1 MKTRVHFQ
9 LCIKKYW
16 WKLNYRKLFAE
27 HKIIRDLSLVQFIA
41 YFGAWFSNVAIYTM
55 LVDFG
60 STELAISVVTAM
72 HFLPAILI
80 APFSGAIIDRVKIK
94 PLMITLLSIEL
105 LMTILF
111 LTIDDKSEIWLLM
124 IFIFIRM
131 SAASMFFSTEMSLL
145 AKLLSGKPLQ
155 KANEIH
161 SIIWSFTYAFGMAV
175 SGFIV
180 NAYGVKIAFIIDA
193 FIFFTALVV
202 FIRID
207 FVVKASIASDKIL
220 ELIKDGFFYIKNNKI
235 ILHLIFLHSCV
246 GLTSFDA
253 LITILAKN
261 EYKYII
267 SVPLAI
273 GLSNAVRAVALM
285 FGPILLSKYVTKENL
300 HYLMIF
306 QGISIILWGLVQEN
320 FYISLIA
327 LFVVGLSTTI
337 LWSFTYALLQ
347 DKCDEKYIGRV
358 ISYNDMFFMLA
369 CVLTTLFIG
378 LMASLTS
385 VDIITI
391 LLGVGFLAFAF
402 YYTRILKWI

>member
-1 MKTRVHFQ
+1 M
-9 LCIKKYW
+9 
-16 WKLNYRKLFAE
+16 NYRKLFSA

-55 LVDFG
+55 LVNFG
-60 STELAISVVTAM
+60 SSEMAISVVTAM

-94 PLMITLLSIEL
+94 PLMITLLATEL

-111 LTIDDKSEIWLLM
+111 LTIDNKNDLWLLM
-124 IFIFIRM
+124 ILIFVRM

-145 AKLLSGKPLQ
+145 AKLLRGKPLQ
-155 KANEIH
+155 MANEIH
-161 SIIWSFTYAFGMAV
+161 SIIWSFTYAAGMAV
-175 SGFIV
+175 SGFVV
-180 NAYGVKIAFIIDA
+180 NWYGVKTAFMIDA
-193 FIFFTALVV
+193 VIFAIALIV

-207 FVVKASIASDKIL
+207 FVVKASTATDKIL
-220 ELIKDGFFYIKNNKI
+220 QLVKDGFIYIKNDKI
-235 ILHLIFLHSCV
+235 ILHLIFLHSSV

-285 FGPILLSKYVTKENL
+285 FGPLLISKYVTKENL

-306 QGISIILWGLVQEN
+306 QGMAIILWGFMQN
-320 FYISLIA
+320 DFYYSLIA
-327 LFVVGLSTTI
+327 LFFVGLSTTT

-347 DKCDEKYIGRV
+347 NKCEEKYIGRV
-358 ISYNDMFFMLA
+358 ISYNDMFFMLS

-378 LMASLTS
+378 LMTSLTS
-385 VDIITI
+385 IDIITF
-391 LLGVGFLAFAF
+391 LLGIAFFAFAF

>member
-1 MKTRVHFQ
+1 M
-9 LCIKKYW
+9 
-16 WKLNYRKLFAE
+16 NYRKLFSA

-60 STELAISVVTAM
+60 SSEMAISIVTAM

-94 PLMITLLSIEL
+94 PLMITLLATEL

-111 LTIDDKSEIWLLM
+111 LTIDNKDDLWLLM
-124 IFIFIRM
+124 ILIFVRM

-145 AKLLSGKPLQ
+145 AKLLRGKPLQ
-155 KANEIH
+155 MANEIH
-161 SIIWSFTYAFGMAV
+161 SIIWSFTYAAGMAV
-175 SGFIV
+175 SGFVV
-180 NAYGVKIAFIIDA
+180 NWYGVKTAFMIDA
-193 FIFFTALVV
+193 VIFAIALIV

-207 FVVKASIASDKIL
+207 FVVKASTATDKIL
-220 ELIKDGFFYIKNNKI
+220 QLVKDGFTYIKNDKI
-235 ILHLIFLHSCV
+235 ILHLIFLHSSV

-285 FGPILLSKYVTKENL
+285 FGPLLISKYVTKENL

-306 QGISIILWGLVQEN
+306 QGMAIILWGFMQN
-320 FYISLIA
+320 DFYYSLIA
-327 LFVVGLSTTI
+327 LFFVGLSTTT

-347 DKCDEKYIGRV
+347 NKCEEKYIGRV
-358 ISYNDMFFMLA
+358 ISYNDMFFMLS

-378 LMASLTS
+378 LMTSLTS
-385 VDIITI
+385 IDIITF
-391 LLGVGFLAFAF
+391 LLGIAFFAFAF

>member
-1 MKTRVHFQ
+1 M
-9 LCIKKYW
+9 
-16 WKLNYRKLFAE
+16 NYRKLFAE

-327 LFVVGLSTTI
+327 LFIVGLSTTI

>member
-1 MKTRVHFQ
+1 M
-9 LCIKKYW
+9 
-16 WKLNYRKLFAE
+16 NYRKLFAE

-60 STELAISVVTAM
+60 STEFAISVVTAM

-80 APFSGAIIDRVKIK
+80 APISGAIIDRVKIK
-94 PLMITLLSIEL
+94 PLMLSLLATEL
-105 LMTILF
+105 VMTILF
-111 LTIDDKSEIWLLM
+111 LTIDNKSEIWLLM
-124 IFIFIRM
+124 ILIFIRM

-145 AKLLSGKPLQ
+145 AKLLNGKPLQ
-155 KANEIH
+155 MANEIH
-161 SIIWSFTYAFGMAV
+161 SIIWSFTYAVGMAI

-180 NAYGVKIAFIIDA
+180 NWYGVKTAFIIDA
-193 FIFFTALVV
+193 LIFTIALIV

-207 FVVKASIASDKIL
+207 FVVKASIATDKFF
-220 ELIKDGFFYIKNNKI
+220 ELIKDGFRYIKNDKV
-235 ILHLIFLHSCV
+235 ILHLIFLHSSV

-261 EYKYII
+261 EYKYVI

-273 GLSNAVRAVALM
+273 GISNAVRAVALM
-285 FGPILLSKYVTKENL
+285 FGPIFISKYVTKQNL
-300 HYLMIF
+300 HYLLIF
-306 QGISIILWGLVQEN
+306 QGIAIILWGLMQDN
-320 FYISLIA
+320 FYVSLIA
-327 LFVVGLSTTI
+327 LFIVGLSTTT

-358 ISYNDMFFMLA
+358 ISYNDMFFMLS
-369 CVLTTLFIG
+369 CIVTTLFIG

-385 VDIITI
+385 IDIITI
-391 LLGVGFLAFAF
+391 LLGLGFLAFAF

>member
-1 MKTRVHFQ
+1 MKAHFLQ
-9 LCIKKYW
+9 YSKKYW
-16 WKLNYRKLFAE
+16 WKLNYRKLFRE
-27 HKIIRDLSLVQFIA
+27 HKIIRDLSLVQFIS

-55 LVDFG
+55 LVNFG
-60 STELAISVVTAM
+60 STEFAISLVTAM

-94 PLMITLLSIEL
+94 PLMISLIITELVMTLC
-105 LMTILF
+105 F
-111 LTIDDKSEIWLLM
+111 LAIDDKSQLWLLM

-145 AKLLSGKPLQ
+145 AKLLREKPLQ
-155 KANEIH
+155 LANEIH
-161 SIIWSFTYAFGMAV
+161 SIIWSFTYAAGMAI
-175 SGFIV
+175 SGFVV
-180 NAYGVKIAFIIDA
+180 NLYGVKVAFMIDA
-193 FIFFTALVV
+193 FIFFTALVI
-202 FIRID
+202 FINID
-207 FVVKASIASDKIL
+207 FVVKASVTTDKIFQ
-220 ELIKDGFFYIKNNKI
+220 LIKDGFIYIKNHKI
-235 ILHLIFLHSCV
+235 MLHLIFLHSCV

-261 EYKYII
+261 EYKYVI

-285 FGPILLSKYVTKENL
+285 IGPMLISKYVTKQNL

-306 QGISIILWGLVQEN
+306 QGLSIILWGFMQEN

-327 LFVVGLSTTI
+327 LFFVGLSTTI
-337 LWSFTYALLQ
+337 LWSFTYALIQ
-347 DKCDEKYIGRV
+347 DTCDERFIGRV
-358 ISYNDMFFMLA
+358 ISYNDMFFMLS
-369 CVLTTLFIG
+369 CVVTTLFIG

>member
-1 MKTRVHFQ
+1 M
-9 LCIKKYW
+9 
-16 WKLNYRKLFAE
+16 NYRKLFSA

-55 LVDFG
+55 LVNFG
-60 STELAISVVTAM
+60 SSEMAISVVTAM

-94 PLMITLLSIEL
+94 PLMITLLATEL

-111 LTIDDKSEIWLLM
+111 LTIDNKDDLWLLM
-124 IFIFIRM
+124 ILIFVRM

-145 AKLLSGKPLQ
+145 AKLLRGKPLQ
-155 KANEIH
+155 MANEIH
-161 SIIWSFTYAFGMAV
+161 SIIWSFTYAAGMAV
-175 SGFIV
+175 SGFVV
-180 NAYGVKIAFIIDA
+180 NWYGVKTAFMIDA
-193 FIFFTALVV
+193 VIFAIALIV

-207 FVVKASIASDKIL
+207 FVVKASTATDKIL
-220 ELIKDGFFYIKNNKI
+220 QLVKDGFTYIKNDKI
-235 ILHLIFLHSCV
+235 IFHLIFLHSSV

-285 FGPILLSKYVTKENL
+285 FGPLLISKYVTKENL

-306 QGISIILWGLVQEN
+306 QGMAIILWGFMQN
-320 FYISLIA
+320 DFYYSLIA
-327 LFVVGLSTTI
+327 LFFVGLSTTT

-347 DKCDEKYIGRV
+347 NKCEEKYIGRV
-358 ISYNDMFFMLA
+358 ISYNDMFFMLS

-378 LMASLTS
+378 LMTSLTS
-385 VDIITI
+385 IDIITF
-391 LLGVGFLAFAF
+391 LLGIAFFAFAF

>member
-1 MKTRVHFQ
+1 M
-9 LCIKKYW
+9 
-16 WKLNYRKLFAE
+16 NYRKLFSE

-60 STELAISVVTAM
+60 STEFAISIVTAM
-72 HFLPAILI
+72 HFLPAVLI

-94 PLMITLLSIEL
+94 PLMVSLLVTEL
-105 LMTILF
+105 IMTILF
-111 LTIDDKSEIWLLM
+111 LTIDNKEQIWLLM
-124 IFIFIRM
+124 ILIFIRM

-145 AKLLSGKPLQ
+145 AKLLNGKPLQ
-155 KANEIH
+155 MANEIH
-161 SIIWSFTYAFGMAV
+161 SIIWSFTYAVGMAI

-180 NAYGVKIAFIIDA
+180 NSYGVKTAFIIDA
-193 FIFFTALVV
+193 TIFAIALVV

-207 FVVKASIASDKIL
+207 FVVKASITTDKIFQ
-220 ELIKDGFFYIKNNKI
+220 LIKDGFIYIKNDKI
-235 ILHLIFLHSCV
+235 MLHLIFLHSCV

-273 GLSNAVRAVALM
+273 GISNAARAVALM
-285 FGPILLSKYVTKENL
+285 FGPMIISKYVTKENL
-300 HYLMIF
+300 HYLLIF
-306 QGISIILWGLVQEN
+306 QGIAIILWGLMQEN

-327 LFVVGLSTTI
+327 LFIVGLSTTT

-358 ISYNDMFFMLA
+358 ISYNDMFFMIS
-369 CVLTTLFIG
+369 CITTTLFIG

>member
-1 MKTRVHFQ
+1 M
-9 LCIKKYW
+9 
-16 WKLNYRKLFAE
+16 NYRKLFRE

-60 STELAISVVTAM
+60 STEMAISVVTAM
-72 HFLPAILI
+72 HFIPAILI
-80 APFSGAIIDRVKIK
+80 APLSGAIIDRVKIK
-94 PLMITLLSIEL
+94 PLMIFLLSTEL

-111 LTIDDKSEIWLLM
+111 LTIDNKEQIWFLM
-124 IFIFIRM
+124 ILIFIRM

-145 AKLLSGKPLQ
+145 AKLLNGKPLQ
-155 KANEIH
+155 MANEIH
-161 SIIWSFTYAFGMAV
+161 SIIWSFTYAVGMAV
-175 SGFIV
+175 SGFVV
-180 NAYGVKIAFIIDA
+180 NSFGHKTAFIIDA
-193 FIFFTALVV
+193 VIFAVALIV

-207 FVVKASIASDKIL
+207 FVVKASQTTDKIFQ
-220 ELIKDGFFYIKNNKI
+220 LIKDGFIYIKNNKL
-235 ILHLIFLHSCV
+235 ILHLIFLHSSV

-285 FGPILLSKYVTKENL
+285 FGPMFISKYVTKENL
-300 HYLMIF
+300 HYLLAF
-306 QGISIILWGLVQEN
+306 QGLAIILWSLTQSN
-320 FYISLIA
+320 FYISLIS
-327 LFVVGLSTTI
+327 LFIVGLSTTT

-347 DKCDEKYIGRV
+347 NNCDEKYIGRV

-369 CVLTTLFIG
+369 CVVTTLFIG
-378 LMASLTS
+378 LMASLIST
-385 VDIITI
+385 DIITI
-391 LLGVGFLAFAF
+391 LLGIGFLAFAF

>member
-1 MKTRVHFQ
+1 M
-9 LCIKKYW
+9 
-16 WKLNYRKLFAE
+16 NYRKLFTE
-27 HKIIRDLSLVQFIA
+27 HKIIRDLSLVQFIS

-55 LVDFG
+55 LVNFG
-60 STELAISVVTAM
+60 SSEMAISVVTAM

-94 PLMITLLSIEL
+94 PLMTLLILIEL
-105 LMTILF
+105 IMTLLF
-111 LTIDDKSEIWLLM
+111 LTIDDQSEIWLLM

-145 AKLLSGKPLQ
+145 AKLLKGKPLQ
-155 KANEIH
+155 MANEIH
-161 SIIWSFTYAFGMAV
+161 SIIWSFTYAAGMGL

-180 NAYGVKIAFIIDA
+180 NWYGVKVAFIIDA
-193 FIFFTALVV
+193 VIFAIALIVFT
-202 FIRID
+202 RID
-207 FVVKASIASDKIL
+207 FVVKASEATDNFMK
-220 ELIKDGFFYIKNNKI
+220 LIKDGYIYIKNNKI
-235 ILHLIFLHSCV
+235 MLHLIFLHSSV
-246 GLTSFDA
+246 GVTSFDA

-285 FGPILLSKYVTKENL
+285 FGPMLLSKYVTKENL
-300 HYLMIF
+300 HYLLVF
-306 QGISIILWGLVQEN
+306 QGLSIILWGFMQSN

-327 LFVVGLSTTI
+327 LFIVGLSTTT

-347 DKCDEKYIGRV
+347 DNCDEKYIGRV
-358 ISYNDMFFMLA
+358 ISYNDMFFMLS
-369 CVLTTLFIG
+369 CIITTLFIG

-391 LLGVGFLAFAF
+391 LLGIAFLAFAF

>member
-1 MKTRVHFQ
+1 MKVHFQ
-9 LCIKKYW
+9 LCIKRFWY
-16 WKLNYRKLFAE
+16 KLNYRKLFAE

-60 STELAISVVTAM
+60 STEFAISVVTAM

-80 APFSGAIIDRVKIK
+80 APISGAIIDRVKIK
-94 PLMITLLSIEL
+94 PLMLSLLATEL
-105 LMTILF
+105 VMTILF
-111 LTIDDKSEIWLLM
+111 LTIDNKSEIWLLM
-124 IFIFIRM
+124 ILIFIRM

-145 AKLLSGKPLQ
+145 AKLLNGKPLQ
-155 KANEIH
+155 MANEIH
-161 SIIWSFTYAFGMAV
+161 SIIWSFTYAVGMAI

-180 NAYGVKIAFIIDA
+180 NWYGVKTAFIIDA
-193 FIFFTALVV
+193 LIFTIALIV

-207 FVVKASIASDKIL
+207 FIVKASIATDKFF
-220 ELIKDGFFYIKNNKI
+220 ELIKDGFRYIKNDKV
-235 ILHLIFLHSCV
+235 ILHLIFLHSSV

-261 EYKYII
+261 EYKYVI

-273 GLSNAVRAVALM
+273 GISNAVRAVALM
-285 FGPILLSKYVTKENL
+285 FGPIFISKYVTKQNL
-300 HYLMIF
+300 HYLLIF
-306 QGISIILWGLVQEN
+306 QGIAIILWGLMQDN
-320 FYISLIA
+320 FYVSLIA
-327 LFVVGLSTTI
+327 LFIVGLSTTT

-358 ISYNDMFFMLA
+358 ISYNDMFFMLS
-369 CVLTTLFIG
+369 CIVTTLFIG

-385 VDIITI
+385 IDIITI
-391 LLGVGFLAFAF
+391 LLGLGFLAFAF

>member
-1 MKTRVHFQ
+1 M
-9 LCIKKYW
+9 
-16 WKLNYRKLFAE
+16 NYRKLFAE

-60 STELAISVVTAM
+60 STEFAISIVTAM
-72 HFLPAILI
+72 HFLPAVLI

-94 PLMITLLSIEL
+94 PLMITLLITEL

-111 LTIDDKSEIWLLM
+111 LTIDNKEQIGFLM
-124 IFIFIRM
+124 ILIFIRM

-145 AKLLSGKPLQ
+145 AKLLNGKPLQ
-155 KANEIH
+155 MANEIH
-161 SIIWSFTYAFGMAV
+161 SIIWSFTYAVGMAI

-180 NAYGVKIAFIIDA
+180 NLYGVKTAFIIDA
-193 FIFFTALVV
+193 TIFAIALIV

-207 FVVKASIASDKIL
+207 FVVKSSVTSDKIFQ
-220 ELIKDGFFYIKNNKI
+220 LIKDGFIYIKNDKI
-235 ILHLIFLHSCV
+235 MLYLIFLHSCV

-261 EYKYII
+261 EYKYVI

-273 GLSNAVRAVALM
+273 GISNAVRAVALM
-285 FGPILLSKYVTKENL
+285 FGPMIISKYVTKENL
-300 HYLMIF
+300 HYLLIF
-306 QGISIILWGLVQEN
+306 QGIAIILWGLMQEN
-320 FYISLIA
+320 FYVSLIA
-327 LFVVGLSTTI
+327 LFIVGLSTTT

-358 ISYNDMFFMLA
+358 ISYNDMFFMLS
-369 CVLTTLFIG
+369 CITTTLFIG

>member
-1 MKTRVHFQ
+1 M
-9 LCIKKYW
+9 
-16 WKLNYRKLFAE
+16 
-27 HKIIRDLSLVQFIA
+27 QFIA

-55 LVDFG
+55 LVNFG
-60 STELAISVVTAM
+60 SSEMAISVVTAM

-94 PLMITLLSIEL
+94 PLMITLLATEL

-111 LTIDDKSEIWLLM
+111 LTIDNKNDLWLLM
-124 IFIFIRM
+124 ILIFVRM

-145 AKLLSGKPLQ
+145 AKLLRGKPLQ
-155 KANEIH
+155 MANEIH
-161 SIIWSFTYAFGMAV
+161 SIIWSFTYAAGMAV
-175 SGFIV
+175 SGFVV
-180 NAYGVKIAFIIDA
+180 NWYGVKTAFMIDA
-193 FIFFTALVV
+193 VIFAIALIV

-207 FVVKASIASDKIL
+207 FVVKASTATDKIL
-220 ELIKDGFFYIKNNKI
+220 QLVKDGFTYIKNDKI
-235 ILHLIFLHSCV
+235 ILHLIFLHSSV

-285 FGPILLSKYVTKENL
+285 FGPLLISKYVTKENL

-306 QGISIILWGLVQEN
+306 QGMAIILWGFMQN
-320 FYISLIA
+320 DFYYSLIA
-327 LFVVGLSTTI
+327 LFFVGLSTTT

-347 DKCDEKYIGRV
+347 NKCEEKYIGRV
-358 ISYNDMFFMLA
+358 ISYNDMFFMLS

-378 LMASLTS
+378 LMTSLTS
-385 VDIITI
+385 IDIITF
-391 LLGVGFLAFAF
+391 LLGIAFFAFAF

>member
-1 MKTRVHFQ
+1 M
-9 LCIKKYW
+9 
-16 WKLNYRKLFAE
+16 NYRKLFRE

-60 STELAISVVTAM
+60 STEMAISVVTAM
-72 HFLPAILI
+72 HFIPAILI
-80 APFSGAIIDRVKIK
+80 APLSGAIIDRVKIK
-94 PLMITLLSIEL
+94 PLMIFLLSTEL

-111 LTIDDKSEIWLLM
+111 LTIDNKEQIWFLM
-124 IFIFIRM
+124 ILIFIRM

-145 AKLLSGKPLQ
+145 AKLLNGKPLQ
-155 KANEIH
+155 MANEIH
-161 SIIWSFTYAFGMAV
+161 SIIWSFTYAVGMAV
-175 SGFIV
+175 SGFVV
-180 NAYGVKIAFIIDA
+180 NSFGHKTAFIVDA
-193 FIFFTALVV
+193 VIFAIALFV

-207 FVVKASIASDKIL
+207 FVVKASQTTDKIFQ
-220 ELIKDGFFYIKNNKI
+220 LIKDGFIYIKNNKL
-235 ILHLIFLHSCV
+235 ILHLIFLHSSV

-285 FGPILLSKYVTKENL
+285 FGPMFISKYVTKENL
-300 HYLMIF
+300 HYLLAF
-306 QGISIILWGLVQEN
+306 QGLAIILWSLTQSN
-320 FYISLIA
+320 FYISLIS
-327 LFVVGLSTTI
+327 LFIVGLSTTT

-347 DKCDEKYIGRV
+347 NNCDEKYIGRV
-358 ISYNDMFFMLA
+358 ISYNDMFFMLS
-369 CVLTTLFIG
+369 CVVTTLFIG
-378 LMASLTS
+378 LMASLIST
-385 VDIITI
+385 DIITI
-391 LLGVGFLAFAF
+391 LLGIGFLAFAF

>member
-1 MKTRVHFQ
+1 M
-9 LCIKKYW
+9 
-16 WKLNYRKLFAE
+16 NYRKLFAE

-60 STELAISVVTAM
+60 STEFAISVVTAM

-80 APFSGAIIDRVKIK
+80 APISGAIIDRVKIK
-94 PLMITLLSIEL
+94 PLMLSLLATEL
-105 LMTILF
+105 VMTILF
-111 LTIDDKSEIWLLM
+111 LTIDNKSEIWLLM
-124 IFIFIRM
+124 ILIFIRM

-145 AKLLSGKPLQ
+145 AKLLNGKPLQ
-155 KANEIH
+155 MANEIH
-161 SIIWSFTYAFGMAV
+161 SIIWSFTYAVGMAI

-180 NAYGVKIAFIIDA
+180 NWYGVKTAFIIDA
-193 FIFFTALVV
+193 LIFTIALIV

-207 FVVKASIASDKIL
+207 FVVKASIARDKFF
-220 ELIKDGFFYIKNNKI
+220 ELIKDGFRYIKNDKV
-235 ILHLIFLHSCV
+235 ILHLIFLHSSV

-261 EYKYII
+261 EYKYVI

-273 GLSNAVRAVALM
+273 GISNAVRAVALM
-285 FGPILLSKYVTKENL
+285 FGPIFISKYVTKQNL
-300 HYLMIF
+300 HYLLIF
-306 QGISIILWGLVQEN
+306 QGIAIILWGLMQDN
-320 FYISLIA
+320 FYVSLIA
-327 LFVVGLSTTI
+327 LFIVGLSTTT

-358 ISYNDMFFMLA
+358 ISYNDMFFMLS
-369 CVLTTLFIG
+369 CIVTTLFIG

-385 VDIITI
+385 IDIITI
-391 LLGVGFLAFAF
+391 LLGLGFLAFAF

>member
-1 MKTRVHFQ
+1 M
-9 LCIKKYW
+9 
-16 WKLNYRKLFAE
+16 NYRKLFAE

-60 STELAISVVTAM
+60 STEFAISIVTAM
-72 HFLPAILI
+72 HFLPAVII
-80 APFSGAIIDRVKIK
+80 APISGAIIDRVKIK
-94 PLMITLLSIEL
+94 PLMLSLLATEL
-105 LMTILF
+105 VMTILF
-111 LTIDDKSEIWLLM
+111 LTIDNKSEIWLLM
-124 IFIFIRM
+124 ILIFIRM

-145 AKLLSGKPLQ
+145 AKLLNGKPLQ
-155 KANEIH
+155 MANEIH
-161 SIIWSFTYAFGMAV
+161 SIIWSFTYAVGMAI

-180 NAYGVKIAFIIDA
+180 NWYGVKTAFILDA
-193 FIFFTALVV
+193 LIFTIALIV

-207 FVVKASIASDKIL
+207 FIVKASIATDKFF
-220 ELIKDGFFYIKNNKI
+220 ELIKDGFRYIKNDKV
-235 ILHLIFLHSCV
+235 ILHLIFLHSSV

-261 EYKYII
+261 EYKYVI

-273 GLSNAVRAVALM
+273 GISNAVRAVALM
-285 FGPILLSKYVTKENL
+285 FGPIFISKYVTKQNL
-300 HYLMIF
+300 HYLLIF
-306 QGISIILWGLVQEN
+306 QGIAIILWGLMQDN
-320 FYISLIA
+320 FYVSLIA
-327 LFVVGLSTTI
+327 LFIVGLSTTT

-358 ISYNDMFFMLA
+358 ISYNDMFFMLS
-369 CVLTTLFIG
+369 CIVTTLFIG

-385 VDIITI
+385 IDIITI
-391 LLGVGFLAFAF
+391 LLGLGFLAFAF

>member
-1 MKTRVHFQ
+1 M
-9 LCIKKYW
+9 
-16 WKLNYRKLFAE
+16 NYRKLFSE
-27 HKIIRDLSLVQFIA
+27 HKIVRDLSLVQFIA

-55 LVDFG
+55 LVEFG
-60 STELAISVVTAM
+60 STEMAISMVTAM

-94 PLMITLLSIEL
+94 PLMITLLCTEL
-105 LMTILF
+105 LMTLLF
-111 LTIDDKSEIWLLM
+111 LTINDKSQIWFLM
-124 IFIFIRM
+124 ILIFIRM
-131 SAASMFFSTEMSLL
+131 SASSMFFSTEMSLL
-145 AKLLSGKPLQ
+145 AKLLNGKPLQ
-155 KANEIH
+155 MANEIH
-161 SIIWSFTYAFGMAV
+161 SIIWSFTYAVGMAL

-180 NAYGVKIAFIIDA
+180 NSFGFKTAFILDA
-193 FIFFTALVV
+193 FVFTVALIV

-207 FVVKASIASDKIL
+207 FVVKASITSDKIL
-220 ELIKDGFFYIKNNKI
+220 ELIKDGFVYIKNNKI
-235 ILHLIFLHSCV
+235 MLHLIFLHSCV

-285 FGPILLSKYVTKENL
+285 IGPVIISKYVTKENL

-306 QGISIILWGLVQEN
+306 QGITIIFWGLTQSS
-320 FYISLIA
+320 FYISLIS
-327 LFVVGLSTTI
+327 LFFVGLSTAT
-337 LWSFTYALLQ
+337 LWSFTYALIQ
-347 DKCDEKYIGRV
+347 NKCDEKYIGRV
-358 ISYNDMFFMLA
+358 ISYNDMFFMLS
-369 CVLTTLFIG
+369 CVATTLFVG

-385 VDIITI
+385 TDIITI
-391 LLGVGFLAFAF
+391 LLGIGFLAFAF

>member
-1 MKTRVHFQ
+1 M
-9 LCIKKYW
+9 
-16 WKLNYRKLFAE
+16 NYRKLFAE
-27 HKIIRDLSLVQFIA
+27 HKIIRDLSLVQFIS

-60 STELAISVVTAM
+60 STEMAISVVTAM

-94 PLMITLLSIEL
+94 PLMIILISTEL

-111 LTIDDKSEIWLLM
+111 LTIDDRSEIWLLM

-145 AKLLSGKPLQ
+145 AKLLNGKPLQ
-155 KANEIH
+155 MANEIH
-161 SIIWSFTYAFGMAV
+161 SIIWSFTYAFGMGI
-175 SGFIV
+175 SGFVV
-180 NAYGVKIAFIIDA
+180 NFYGVKTAFVIDA
-193 FIFFTALVV
+193 IIFFTALII

-207 FVVKASIASDKIL
+207 FIVKASTTTDKIFQ
-220 ELIKDGFFYIKNNKI
+220 LIKDGFIYIKNNKI
-235 ILHLIFLHSCV
+235 ILHLIILHSCV

-273 GLSNAVRAVALM
+273 GISNAVRAVALM
-285 FGPILLSKYVTKENL
+285 IGPIFISKYVTKENL
-300 HYLMIF
+300 HYLMFF
-306 QGISIILWGLVQEN
+306 QGTAIIFWGFVQES
-320 FYISLIA
+320 FYVSLIA
-327 LFVVGLSTTI
+327 LFIVGLSTTT

-347 DKCDEKYIGRV
+347 NKCDEKYIGRV
-358 ISYNDMFFMLA
+358 ISYNDMFFMLS

-385 VDIITI
+385 VDIITT
-391 LLGVGFLAFAF
+391 LLGIAFFAFAF

>member
-1 MKTRVHFQ
+1 MKF
-9 LCIKKYW
+9 LILLFIKKCW
-16 WKLNYRKLFAE
+16 LKLNYRRLFRE
-27 HKIIRDLSLVQFIA
+27 YKIVRDLSLVQFIA

-60 STELAISVVTAM
+60 SSEMAISIVTAM

-94 PLMITLLSIEL
+94 PLMITLLATEL

-111 LTIDDKSEIWLLM
+111 LTIDNKDDIWLLL
-124 IFIFIRM
+124 ILIFIRM

-145 AKLLSGKPLQ
+145 AKLLKGKSLQ
-155 KANEIH
+155 TANEIH
-161 SIIWSFTYAFGMAV
+161 SIIWSFTYAAGMAV

-180 NAYGVKIAFIIDA
+180 NWYGVKVAFVIDA
-193 FIFFTALVV
+193 IIFATALIV

-207 FVVKASIASDKIL
+207 FVVKASTATDKIFK
-220 ELIKDGFFYIKNNKI
+220 LIKDGFFYVKNNKI
-235 ILHLIFLHSCV
+235 ILHLIFLHSIV

-261 EYKYII
+261 EYKYVI

-285 FGPILLSKYVTKENL
+285 IGPLLISKYVTKENL

-306 QGISIILWGLVQEN
+306 QGFAIILWGFLQKD
-320 FYISLIA
+320 FYYSLFA
-327 LFVVGLSTTI
+327 LFIMGLSTTI

-347 DKCDEKYIGRV
+347 NKCDEKYIGRV
-358 ISYNDMFFMLA
+358 ISYNDMVFMLS

-378 LMASLTS
+378 LMTSLTS
-385 VDIITI
+385 LDIITF
-391 LLGVGFLAFAF
+391 LLGIAFFAFAF

>member
-1 MKTRVHFQ
+1 M
-9 LCIKKYW
+9 
-16 WKLNYRKLFAE
+16 NYRKLFRE
-27 HKIIRDLSLVQFIA
+27 HKIIRDLSLVQFIS

-60 STELAISVVTAM
+60 STEMAISVVTAM

-94 PLMITLLSIEL
+94 PLMIGLIFTEL
-105 LMTILF
+105 LMTLLF
-111 LTIDDKSEIWLLM
+111 LTIDDKSELWLLM

-145 AKLLSGKPLQ
+145 AKLLNGKPLQ
-155 KANEIH
+155 MANEIH
-161 SIIWSFTYAFGMAV
+161 SIIWSFTYAFGMAI

-180 NAYGVKIAFIIDA
+180 NSYGVKTAFIIDA
-193 FIFFTALVV
+193 FIFLSALII
-202 FIRID
+202 FININ
-207 FVVKASIASDKIL
+207 FVVKPSVTSDKIFQ
-220 ELIKDGFFYIKNNKI
+220 LIKDGFIYIKDNKI
-235 ILHLIFLHSCV
+235 ILHLIILHSCV

-273 GLSNAVRAVALM
+273 GISNATRAVALM
-285 FGPILLSKYVTKENL
+285 FGPMLISKYVTKENL

-306 QGISIILWGLVQEN
+306 QGLAVILWGFVQN
-320 FYISLIA
+320 DFYISLIA
-327 LFVVGLSTTI
+327 LFIVGLSTTT

-347 DKCDEKYIGRV
+347 NKCDEKYIGRV
-358 ISYNDMFFMLA
+358 ISYNDMFFMLS

-391 LLGVGFLAFAF
+391 LLGIAFFVFAF

>member
-1 MKTRVHFQ
+1 MKVRFQ

-94 PLMITLLSIEL
+94 PLMIALLSTEL

-111 LTIDDKSEIWLLM
+111 LTIDDKSDIWLLM

-145 AKLLSGKPLQ
+145 AKLLNGKPLQ

-180 NAYGVKIAFIIDA
+180 NSYGVKAAFIIDA
-193 FIFFTALVV
+193 FIFFVALIV

-207 FVVKASIASDKIL
+207 FVVKASIATDKFL
-220 ELIKDGFFYIKNNKI
+220 ELIKDGFIYIKNNKI

-306 QGISIILWGLVQEN
+306 QGMAILLWGLVQDN

-327 LFVVGLSTTI
+327 LFVVGLSTTT

-391 LLGVGFLAFAF
+391 LLGVGFFAFAF

>member
-1 MKTRVHFQ
+1 M
-9 LCIKKYW
+9 
-16 WKLNYRKLFAE
+16 
-27 HKIIRDLSLVQFIA
+27 QFIA

-60 STELAISVVTAM
+60 SSEMAISVVTAM

-94 PLMITLLSIEL
+94 PLMITLLATEL

-111 LTIDDKSEIWLLM
+111 LTIDNKDDLWLLM
-124 IFIFIRM
+124 LLIFVRM

-145 AKLLSGKPLQ
+145 AKLLRGKPLQ
-155 KANEIH
+155 MANEIH
-161 SIIWSFTYAFGMAV
+161 SIIWSFTYAAGMAV
-175 SGFIV
+175 SGFVV
-180 NAYGVKIAFIIDA
+180 NWYGVKTAFMIDA
-193 FIFFTALVV
+193 MIFAIALIV

-207 FVVKASIASDKIL
+207 FVVKASTATDKIL
-220 ELIKDGFFYIKNNKI
+220 QLVKDGFIYIKNDKI
-235 ILHLIFLHSCV
+235 ILHLIFLHSSV

-285 FGPILLSKYVTKENL
+285 FGPLLISKYVTKENL

-306 QGISIILWGLVQEN
+306 QGMAIILWGFMQN
-320 FYISLIA
+320 DFYYSLIA
-327 LFVVGLSTTI
+327 LFFVGLSTTT

-347 DKCDEKYIGRV
+347 NKCEEKYIGRV
-358 ISYNDMFFMLA
+358 ISYNDMFFMFS

-378 LMASLTS
+378 LMTSLTS
-385 VDIITI
+385 IDIITF
-391 LLGVGFLAFAF
+391 LLGIAFFAFAF

>member
-1 MKTRVHFQ
+1 M
-9 LCIKKYW
+9 
-16 WKLNYRKLFAE
+16 NYRKLFSE

-60 STELAISVVTAM
+60 STEFAISIVTAM
-72 HFLPAILI
+72 HFLPAVLI

-94 PLMITLLSIEL
+94 PLMISLLITEL

-111 LTIDDKSEIWLLM
+111 LTIDNKEQIWFLM
-124 IFIFIRM
+124 ILIFIRM

-145 AKLLSGKPLQ
+145 AKLLNGKPLQ
-155 KANEIH
+155 MANEIH
-161 SIIWSFTYAFGMAV
+161 SIIWSFTYAVGMAI

-180 NAYGVKIAFIIDA
+180 NSYGVKTAFIIDA
-193 FIFFTALVV
+193 TIFAIALIV

-207 FVVKASIASDKIL
+207 FVVKASITSDKIFQ
-220 ELIKDGFFYIKNNKI
+220 LIKDGFIYIKNNKI
-235 ILHLIFLHSCV
+235 ILYLIFLHSCV

-261 EYKYII
+261 EYKYVI

-273 GLSNAVRAVALM
+273 GISNAVRAVALM
-285 FGPILLSKYVTKENL
+285 FGPMIISKYVTKQNL
-300 HYLMIF
+300 HYLLIF
-306 QGISIILWGLVQEN
+306 QGIAIILWGLMQSN

-327 LFVVGLSTTI
+327 LFIVGLSTTT

-358 ISYNDMFFMLA
+358 ISYNDMFFMIS
-369 CVLTTLFIG
+369 CITTTLFIG

-391 LLGVGFLAFAF
+391 LLGVGFLGFAF

>member
-1 MKTRVHFQ
+1 M
-9 LCIKKYW
+9 
-16 WKLNYRKLFAE
+16 NYRKLFSA

-60 STELAISVVTAM
+60 SSEMAISVVTAM

-94 PLMITLLSIEL
+94 PLMITLLATEL

-111 LTIDDKSEIWLLM
+111 LTIDNKNDLWLLM
-124 IFIFIRM
+124 ILIFVRM

-145 AKLLSGKPLQ
+145 AKLLRGKPLQ
-155 KANEIH
+155 MANEIH
-161 SIIWSFTYAFGMAV
+161 SIIWSFTYAAGMAV
-175 SGFIV
+175 SGFVV
-180 NAYGVKIAFIIDA
+180 NWYGVKTAFMIDA
-193 FIFFTALVV
+193 VIFAIALIV

-207 FVVKASIASDKIL
+207 FVVKASTATDKIL
-220 ELIKDGFFYIKNNKI
+220 QLVKDGFTYIKNDKI
-235 ILHLIFLHSCV
+235 ILHLIFLHSSV

-285 FGPILLSKYVTKENL
+285 FGPLLISKYVTKENL

-306 QGISIILWGLVQEN
+306 QGMAIILWGFMQN
-320 FYISLIA
+320 DFYYSLIA
-327 LFVVGLSTTI
+327 LFFVGLSTTT

-347 DKCDEKYIGRV
+347 NKCEEKYIGRV
-358 ISYNDMFFMLA
+358 ISYNDMFFMLS

-378 LMASLTS
+378 LMTSLTS
-385 VDIITI
+385 IDIITF
-391 LLGVGFLAFAF
+391 LLGIAFFAFAF

>member
-1 MKTRVHFQ
+1 
-9 LCIKKYW
+9 
-16 WKLNYRKLFAE
+16 LNYRKLFSE
-27 HKIIRDLSLVQFIA
+27 HKIVRDLSLVQFIA

-60 STELAISVVTAM
+60 STEMAISVVTAM
-72 HFLPAILI
+72 HFLPAVLI

-94 PLMITLLSIEL
+94 PLMITLLATEL

-111 LTIDDKSEIWLLM
+111 LTIDNKDEIWLLM
-124 IFIFIRM
+124 ILIFIRM

-145 AKLLSGKPLQ
+145 AKLLKGKPLQ
-155 KANEIH
+155 MANEIH
-161 SIIWSFTYAFGMAV
+161 SIIWSFTYAVGMAV

-180 NAYGVKIAFIIDA
+180 NWYGVKTAFIIDA
-193 FIFFTALVV
+193 IIFAIALIV

-207 FVVKASIASDKIL
+207 FVVKASVATDKFF
-220 ELIKDGFFYIKNNKI
+220 ELIKDGFIYIKNDKV
-235 ILHLIFLHSCV
+235 ILHLIFLHSSV

-261 EYKYII
+261 DYKYII

-273 GLSNAVRAVALM
+273 GISNAVRAVALM
-285 FGPILLSKYVTKENL
+285 FGPMFISKYVTKQNL
-300 HYLMIF
+300 HYLLIF
-306 QGISIILWGLVQEN
+306 QGLSIILWGLMQDN

-327 LFVVGLSTTI
+327 LFIVGLSTTT

-347 DKCDEKYIGRV
+347 DKCDERYIGRV
-358 ISYNDMFFMLA
+358 ISYNDMFFMVSCISA
-369 CVLTTLFIG
+369 TLFIG

-385 VDIITI
+385 IDIITI
-391 LLGVGFLAFAF
+391 VLGLGFLAFAF

>member
-1 MKTRVHFQ
+1 M
-9 LCIKKYW
+9 
-16 WKLNYRKLFAE
+16 NYRKLFAE

-306 QGISIILWGLVQEN
+306 QGISIILWGLVQYN

>member
-1 MKTRVHFQ
+1 M
-9 LCIKKYW
+9 
-16 WKLNYRKLFAE
+16 NYRKLFSE

-60 STELAISVVTAM
+60 STEFAISIVTAM
-72 HFLPAILI
+72 HFLPAVLI

-94 PLMITLLSIEL
+94 PLMISLLITEL

-111 LTIDDKSEIWLLM
+111 LTIDNKEQIWFLM
-124 IFIFIRM
+124 ILIFIRM

-145 AKLLSGKPLQ
+145 AKLLNGKPLQ
-155 KANEIH
+155 MANEIH
-161 SIIWSFTYAFGMAV
+161 SIIWSFTYAVGMAI

-180 NAYGVKIAFIIDA
+180 NLYGVKVAFIIDA
-193 FIFFTALVV
+193 TIFTLALIV
-202 FIRID
+202 FVRID
-207 FVVKASIASDKIL
+207 FVVKASITSDKIFQ
-220 ELIKDGFFYIKNNKI
+220 LIKDGFIYIKNDKI
-235 ILHLIFLHSCV
+235 MLYLIFLHSCV

-261 EYKYII
+261 EYKYVI

-273 GLSNAVRAVALM
+273 GISNAVRAVALM
-285 FGPILLSKYVTKENL
+285 FGPMIISKYVTKENL
-300 HYLMIF
+300 HYLLIF
-306 QGISIILWGLVQEN
+306 QGIAIILWGLMQEN
-320 FYISLIA
+320 FYVSLIA
-327 LFVVGLSTTI
+327 LFIVGLSTTT
-337 LWSFTYALLQ
+337 LWSFTYAILQ
-347 DKCDEKYIGRV
+347 NKCDEKYIGRV
-358 ISYNDMFFMLA
+358 ISYNDMFFMIS
-369 CVLTTLFIG
+369 CITTTLFIG

-391 LLGVGFLAFAF
+391 LLGVGFLGFAF

>member
-1 MKTRVHFQ
+1 M
-9 LCIKKYW
+9 
-16 WKLNYRKLFAE
+16 NYRKLFTE
-27 HKIIRDLSLVQFIA
+27 HKIIRDLSLVQFIS

-60 STELAISVVTAM
+60 STEIAISVVTAM

-94 PLMITLLSIEL
+94 PLMITLIATEL
-105 LMTILF
+105 FMTILF
-111 LTIDDKSEIWLLM
+111 LTIDNKSELWLLM

-155 KANEIH
+155 MANEIH
-161 SIIWSFTYAFGMAV
+161 SIIWSFTYAFGMAI
-175 SGFIV
+175 SGFVV
-180 NAYGVKIAFIIDA
+180 NSYGIKAAFVIDA
-193 FIFFTALVV
+193 FIFLTALII

-207 FVVKASIASDKIL
+207 FVVKASISTDKFWQ
-220 ELIKDGFFYIKNNKI
+220 LIKDGFIYIKNNKI

-273 GLSNAVRAVALM
+273 GISNATRAVALM

-306 QGISIILWGLVQEN
+306 QGVAIISWGFVQNN
-320 FYISLIA
+320 FYISLLA
-327 LFVVGLSTTI
+327 LFIVGLSTTT

-347 DKCDEKYIGRV
+347 NNCDEKYIGRV
-358 ISYNDMFFMLA
+358 ISYNDMFFMLS

-385 VDIITI
+385 VDIITT

>member
-1 MKTRVHFQ
+1 M
-9 LCIKKYW
+9 
-16 WKLNYRKLFAE
+16 NYRKLFSA

-55 LVDFG
+55 LVNFG
-60 STELAISVVTAM
+60 SSEMAISVVTAM

-94 PLMITLLSIEL
+94 PLMITLLATEL

-111 LTIDDKSEIWLLM
+111 LTIDNKNDLWLLM
-124 IFIFIRM
+124 ILIFVRM

-145 AKLLSGKPLQ
+145 AKLLRGKPLQ
-155 KANEIH
+155 MANEIH
-161 SIIWSFTYAFGMAV
+161 SIIWSFTYAAGMAV
-175 SGFIV
+175 SGFVV
-180 NAYGVKIAFIIDA
+180 NWYGVKTAFMIDA
-193 FIFFTALVV
+193 VIFAIALIV

-207 FVVKASIASDKIL
+207 FVVKASTATDKIL
-220 ELIKDGFFYIKNNKI
+220 QLVKDGFTYIKNDKI
-235 ILHLIFLHSCV
+235 ILHLIFLHSSV

-285 FGPILLSKYVTKENL
+285 FGPLLISKYVTKENL

-306 QGISIILWGLVQEN
+306 QGMAIILWGFMQN
-320 FYISLIA
+320 DFYYSLIA
-327 LFVVGLSTTI
+327 LFFVGLSTTS

-347 DKCDEKYIGRV
+347 NKCEEKYIGRV
-358 ISYNDMFFMLA
+358 ISYNDMFFMLS

-378 LMASLTS
+378 LMTSLTS
-385 VDIITI
+385 IDIITF
-391 LLGVGFLAFAF
+391 LLGIAFFAFAF

>member
-1 MKTRVHFQ
+1 
-9 LCIKKYW
+9 
-16 WKLNYRKLFAE
+16 LNYRKLFAE
-27 HKIIRDLSLVQFIA
+27 HKIVRDLSLVQFIA

-60 STELAISVVTAM
+60 STEMAISIVTAM

-94 PLMITLLSIEL
+94 PLMIGLISTEL
-105 LMTILF
+105 LMTIAF
-111 LTIDDKSEIWLLM
+111 LTINDKSQIWLLM

-145 AKLLSGKPLQ
+145 AKLLNGKPLQ
-155 KANEIH
+155 MANEIH
-161 SIIWSFTYAFGMAV
+161 SIIWSFTYAFGMGI
-175 SGFIV
+175 SGFVV
-180 NAYGVKIAFIIDA
+180 NAYGIKTAFIIDA
-193 FIFFTALVV
+193 VVFFTALII
-202 FIRID
+202 FIKID
-207 FVVKASIASDKIL
+207 FVVKASVTTDKIFQ
-220 ELIKDGFFYIKNNKI
+220 LIKDGFIYIKNNKI
-235 ILHLIFLHSCV
+235 MLHLILLHSCV

-261 EYKYII
+261 EYKYVI

-273 GLSNAVRAVALM
+273 GISNAVRAVALM
-285 FGPILLSKYVTKENL
+285 FGPILISKYVTKENL

-306 QGISIILWGLVQEN
+306 QGSAIIFWGLVQDN

-327 LFVVGLSTTI
+327 LFVVGLSTTT
-337 LWSFTYALLQ
+337 LWSFTYALIQ
-347 DKCDEKYIGRV
+347 NKCDEEFIGRV
-358 ISYNDMFFMLA
+358 ISYNDMIFMLS

-385 VDIITI
+385 VDIITT
-391 LLGVGFLAFAF
+391 LLGIAFFTFAF

>member
-1 MKTRVHFQ
+1 M
-9 LCIKKYW
+9 
-16 WKLNYRKLFAE
+16 NYRKLFSA

-55 LVDFG
+55 LVNFG
-60 STELAISVVTAM
+60 SSEMAISVVTAM

-94 PLMITLLSIEL
+94 PLMITLLATEL

-111 LTIDDKSEIWLLM
+111 LTIDNKDDLWLLM
-124 IFIFIRM
+124 ILIFVRM

-145 AKLLSGKPLQ
+145 AKLLRGKPLQ
-155 KANEIH
+155 MANEIH
-161 SIIWSFTYAFGMAV
+161 SIIWSFTYAAGMAV
-175 SGFIV
+175 SGFVV
-180 NAYGVKIAFIIDA
+180 NWYGVKTAFMIDA
-193 FIFFTALVV
+193 VIFAIALIV

-207 FVVKASIASDKIL
+207 FVVKASTATDKIL
-220 ELIKDGFFYIKNNKI
+220 QLVKDGFTYIKNDKI
-235 ILHLIFLHSCV
+235 ILHLIFLHSSV

-285 FGPILLSKYVTKENL
+285 FGPLLISKYVTKENL

-306 QGISIILWGLVQEN
+306 QGMAIILWGFMQNN
-320 FYISLIA
+320 FYYSLIA
-327 LFVVGLSTTI
+327 LFFVGLSTTT

-347 DKCDEKYIGRV
+347 NKCEEKYIGRV
-358 ISYNDMFFMLA
+358 ISYNDMFFMLS

-378 LMASLTS
+378 LMTSLTS
-385 VDIITI
+385 IDIITF
-391 LLGVGFLAFAF
+391 LLGIAFFAFAF

>member
-1 MKTRVHFQ
+1 
-9 LCIKKYW
+9 
-16 WKLNYRKLFAE
+16 LNYRKLFCE
-27 HKIIRDLSLVQFIA
+27 HKIVRDLSLVQFIA

-60 STELAISVVTAM
+60 STELAISIVTAM
-72 HFLPAILI
+72 HFLPAVLI

-94 PLMITLLSIEL
+94 PLMITLLATEL

-111 LTIDDKSEIWLLM
+111 LTIDNKSEIWFLM
-124 IFIFIRM
+124 ILIFIRM

-145 AKLLSGKPLQ
+145 AKLLKGKPLQ
-155 KANEIH
+155 MANEIH
-161 SIIWSFTYAFGMAV
+161 SIIWSFTYAVGMAI
-175 SGFIV
+175 SGFVV
-180 NAYGVKIAFIIDA
+180 NWYGVRTAFIIDA
-193 FIFFTALVV
+193 IIFAIALIV

-207 FVVKASIASDKIL
+207 FVVKASIATDKFF
-220 ELIKDGFFYIKNNKI
+220 ELIKDGFRYIKNDKI
-235 ILHLIFLHSCV
+235 ILHLIFLHSSV

-285 FGPILLSKYVTKENL
+285 FGPIFISKYVTKQNL
-300 HYLMIF
+300 HYLLIF
-306 QGISIILWGLVQEN
+306 QGISIILWGLLQDD
-320 FYISLIA
+320 FYISLVA
-327 LFVVGLSTTI
+327 LFIVGLSTTT

-347 DKCDEKYIGRV
+347 DNCDEKYIGRV
-358 ISYNDMFFMLA
+358 ISYNDMFFMLS
-369 CVLTTLFIG
+369 CIVTTLFIG

-385 VDIITI
+385 IDIITI
-391 LLGVGFLAFAF
+391 LLGLGFLAFAF